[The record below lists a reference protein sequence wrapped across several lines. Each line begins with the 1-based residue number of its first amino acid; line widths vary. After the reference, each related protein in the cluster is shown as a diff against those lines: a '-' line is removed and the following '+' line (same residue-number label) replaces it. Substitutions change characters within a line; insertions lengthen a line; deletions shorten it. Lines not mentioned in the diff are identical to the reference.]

1 MVQALSQLLK
11 LAESFLLRDILF
23 SLDPR
28 IRYFGYMD
36 NLRGM
41 VVSEL
46 RNKEESHP
54 GETQLV
60 KDLTFFKGAMATWSI
75 YFGQVKYSVVS
86 HDRFKI
92 AMIPVDG
99 GLVII
104 TTEASLPL
112 DRIELFAETVREQ
125 ILLGKL

>member
-1 MVQALSQLLK
+1 
-11 LAESFLLRDILF
+11 
-23 SLDPR
+23 
-28 IRYFGYMD
+28 
-36 NLRGM
+36 
-41 VVSEL
+41 
-46 RNKEESHP
+46 
-54 GETQLV
+54 
-60 KDLTFFKGAMATWSI
+60 MATWSI

-125 ILLGKL
+125 VLLGKL

>member
-1 MVQALSQLLK
+1 
-11 LAESFLLRDILF
+11 
-23 SLDPR
+23 
-28 IRYFGYMD
+28 MD

-46 RNKEESHP
+46 RNKEENHP

-60 KDLTFFKGAMATWSI
+60 RDLTFFKGAMATWSL
-75 YFGQVKYSVVS
+75 YFGQVRYSVVS

-92 AMIPVDG
+92 VLIPVDA

-104 TTEASLPL
+104 TAEASLPL
-112 DRIELFAETVREQ
+112 DRVELFARTVREQ
-125 ILLGKL
+125 IALDKL

>member
-1 MVQALSQLLK
+1 LK
-11 LAESFLLRDILF
+11 LTEPFVLRDTLF

-46 RNKEESHP
+46 RNKDESHP

-75 YFGQVKYSVVS
+75 YFGQVRYSVVS

-92 AMIPVDG
+92 VLIPVES

-104 TTEASLPL
+104 TAESSLPL
-112 DRIELFAETVREQ
+112 DRVELFARTVREQ
-125 ILLGKL
+125 VLLDKL